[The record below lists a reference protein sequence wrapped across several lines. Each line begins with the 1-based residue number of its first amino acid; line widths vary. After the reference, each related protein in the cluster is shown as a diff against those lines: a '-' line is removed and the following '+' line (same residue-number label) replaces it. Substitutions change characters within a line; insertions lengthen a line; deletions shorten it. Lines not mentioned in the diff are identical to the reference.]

1 MKKKYFQLITLFMC
15 SLLYSQND
23 FIEHPINQ
31 ALSAVTQVQSADIDN
46 DTDMDFA
53 AISVSGTLTWH
64 EQIASDTFTTH
75 YIAMDIQGES
85 LAIADLDG
93 DNNMDI
99 IATHSENG
107 VGTISWF
114 QNDGNQNFTKAVL
127 SNTNISSYSNK
138 TIVIDIDND
147 NDLDVITSVAGEVRI
162 LKNDGSENFTN
173 ESTSIS
179 LGNSDLSE
187 NASDLEIIDFDN
199 DNLLD
204 FVVTSRNNG
213 LNWYKQNSNNTF
225 TINSIVTGNFV
236 NVTVGNLDND
246 TNLDIIVTRD
256 SNTSGTGN
264 DIVVFTNSGDN
275 LNFTQTVLQ
284 QVESIKGI
292 NLFDVDNDNDLDL
305 VFFSTGINDKG
316 LIVRLNENDN
326 FTNNVKHTVY
336 LSDYFNDV
344 NGSSNYVD
352 FILEDINLD
361 NKIDI
366 IQVNGNIGRI
376 NYYRNNNVTLAL
388 NNFTLFEVSN
398 SSGDADGISV
408 GDLNNDNSLDVVVSS
423 LDEYTLE
430 WFKNSGNNIDFSS
443 NRIDYLPKEQYS
455 KNTLVDI
462 DEDGFLDVLSVNAFG
477 GNTGG
482 FYWYK
487 NNGDETF
494 TINGLQT
501 INNGGESPLNI
512 YSADFDN
519 DGDID
524 ILNVTNLSINILT
537 NDGNEN
543 FTITQLFSRSLCCLN
558 TVEIQDINNDN
569 LPDIVFLGN
578 SNRMGYLLNN
588 GGNAFSSFNSFLDIN
603 NNLLSANYVVYDF
616 EFTDIDNDNDMD
628 IVIASD
634 NLILLENNGSDRYE
648 LDILIALPDFA
659 QGRVLTVE
667 DIDMDNDK
675 DIIVGGT
682 FGPYWAKNEN
692 GSFTRELLVPNDNNT
707 NSNVFDLVLEDMDND
722 GDTDIVYTSYSGNK
736 VSWLENTINDPVLAT
751 DSLES
756 SATGFTIFPNPT
768 NGILNI
774 NSKDAILS
782 IAVYNLQGQL
792 VIKEELNTSS
802 FDLKSL
808 SKGLYIVEFKTE
820 NNKIYSKKVIKN

>member
-1 MKKKYFQLITLFMC
+1 MKTKLLTLTCLLINIYTNAQEAFK
-15 SLLYSQND
+15 
-23 FIEHPINQ
+23 EHLINQ
-31 ALSAVTQVQSADIDN
+31 PLSNPAKVQSADIDN
-46 DTDMDFA
+46 DTDKDFA
-53 AISVSGTLTWH
+53 VISVNGELTWH
-64 EQIASDTFTTH
+64 EQIATNTFSTH
-75 YIAMDIQGES
+75 YIARDIQGGQS
-85 LAIADLDG
+85 LAVADLDG
-93 DNNMDI
+93 DTNMDI

-114 QNDGNQNFTKAVL
+114 QNDGNQNFTKTVL
-127 SNTNISSYSNK
+127 SNTDISPNSNK

-179 LGNSDLSE
+179 LGNSDLNE
-187 NASDLEIIDFDN
+187 NSSDIEIIDFDN

-204 FVVTSRNNG
+204 FVVTTRNNG

-225 TINSIVTGNFV
+225 TINSVATGNFV

-246 TNLDIIVTRD
+246 TDLDIIVTSD
-256 SNTSGTGN
+256 SNTSGTGD
-264 DIVVFTNSGDN
+264 DIIVFNNSGDN
-275 LNFTQTVLQ
+275 INFTQTALQ

-305 VFFSTGINDKG
+305 VFFSSGVIDKG
-316 LIVRLNENDN
+316 LIVRLNENDY
-326 FTNNVKHTVY
+326 FSNNVKHTVY

-361 NKIDI
+361 NNIDI

-376 NYYRNNNVTLAL
+376 NYYRNNDVTLAL

-398 SSGDADGISV
+398 SSGDADVISV

-455 KNTLVDI
+455 KNALVDI
-462 DEDGFLDVLSVNAFG
+462 DEDGFLDVLSVNAIP
-477 GNTGG
+477 NTGG

-494 TINGLQT
+494 TVNGLQT
-501 INNGGESPLNI
+501 INNGGESPVNI

-524 ILNVTNLSINILT
+524 ILNVSNLKIYLLT
-537 NDGNEN
+537 NDGNES
-543 FTITQLFSRSLCCLN
+543 FTTTELFSRSLCCFN
-558 TVEIQDINNDN
+558 TVEIYDINNDN
-569 LPDIVFLGN
+569 LPEIVFLGN
-578 SNRMGYLLNN
+578 SNTMGYLLNN
-588 GGNAFSSFNSFLDIN
+588 GGNTFSSFNSFFDISNNPLIIN
-603 NNLLSANYVVYDF
+603 NVVYDF

-628 IVIASD
+628 IVLASD

-648 LDILIALPDFA
+648 LDILIALGNFA
-659 QGRVLTVE
+659 QGRVLKVE

-692 GSFTRELLVPNDNNT
+692 GSFTRELLVPNDNYT
-707 NSNVFDLVLEDMDND
+707 SSNVFDLKIVDMDND
-722 GDTDIVYTSYSGNK
+722 GDSDVIYTSYTGNK
-736 VSWLENTINDPVLAT
+736 VAWLENKINEVL
-751 DSLES
+751 SSES
-756 SATGFTIFPNPT
+756 YENTNQNVSIYPNPT
-768 NGILNI
+768 SSSIKIKSTNGINQVILF
-774 NSKDAILS
+774 DALGKIIL
-782 IAVYNLQGQL
+782 
-792 VIKEELNTSS
+792 KEETTEIDVSS
-802 FDLKSL
+802 LQKGMYFLKIL
-808 SKGLYIVEFKTE
+808 TNE
-820 NNKIYSKKVIKN
+820 NNIVTKKVLKQ